1 MLLPIPA
8 SYQESIKIPEE
19 SQVTEEY
26 LRQYLNL
33 CLNQPKYALGFTRIK
48 GWVIK
53 AQKVGATRQELFD
66 ACFRIAWQG
75 LAHNKAMEVEQKM
88 PLFKVADKM
97 DFAYKLLK

>member
-33 CLNQPKYALGFTRIK
+33 CLNQPKDKLGFIRIK
-48 GWVIK
+48 NWVIK

-66 ACFRIAWQG
+66 ACFRMAWQG
-75 LAHNKAMEVEQKM
+75 MASSKAMEVEQKM
-88 PLFKVADKM
+88 SLFKVANKM
-97 DFAYKLLK
+97 GFAYKLLK